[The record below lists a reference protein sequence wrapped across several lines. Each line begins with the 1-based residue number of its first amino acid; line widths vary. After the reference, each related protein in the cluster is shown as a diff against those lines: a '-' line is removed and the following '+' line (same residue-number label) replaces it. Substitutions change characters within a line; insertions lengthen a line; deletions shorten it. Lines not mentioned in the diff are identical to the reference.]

1 MNEYV
6 SDSDAGSATD
16 EPAVEPIA
24 VIGMACRVPGAAGLD
39 EYWANLRDGVEAI
52 RTFGRDEAL
61 AAGASLKAVDDPQH
75 VFAAPILDHVEDF
88 DAGLFNCTRREAEIL
103 DPQHR
108 VLLECAS
115 AALDH
120 AGYDPA
126 RYAGDIGV
134 YAGVGSGEYQWYHL
148 LPDKALV
155 NAVGHMAIALANNTD
170 YASTLVAYKLN
181 LRGPAVSV
189 STACSTGLVAIHL
202 ACEAV
207 RNGECDMALAG
218 ASSVELM
225 QWHGY
230 TYHEGGILAPDG
242 HCRAFDADAKGTLW
256 GSGGGVVVL
265 KRLSD
270 AIADGDAVHGV
281 ILGSAINN
289 DGSDKMAFSAPS
301 VSGQS
306 AVIRQA
312 LGVAG
317 VDPATIQYVEAHG
330 TGTNIGDP
338 IEVRALSAAL
348 GEREPASCW
357 LGSVKPSIGHL
368 AAAAGVAGLI
378 KTVLSLEHET
388 IAPTLHFQQPN
399 PAMEIEKTPLRVVS
413 EKQEW
418 KRSATPRRAGVSSF
432 GMGGT
437 NAHAIV
443 EEAPLADTSEA
454 SGRPQVVTLSA
465 KTASALDTLSTEV
478 AQALQADPQLNLDDV
493 AFTLQQGRRQFPFRR
508 ALVAADAADAADVL
522 RGSAPRRLLVGRAPN
537 GSTPSTVFLL
547 PGQGSQRIGM
557 ARELYQYFDV
567 VRHWIDL
574 GADLLTPALGF
585 DLRSLIFATED
596 TDAAAEK
603 LRHTSITQPALF
615 VVEYALAK
623 LWESWGV
630 RPTAMIGH
638 SLGEY
643 VACSL
648 AGVFDFADG
657 LRIVAARGALIES
670 APPGAMISIPLDRDS
685 LELDGT
691 GLDLAAINAPMN
703 CVVSGPLDKIDAFEA
718 AITEE
723 GIPATRLRTS
733 HAFHSAMLEPLRA
746 EMAAVIADV
755 PLRAPA
761 LPVISN
767 VTGVWLTA
775 EQATDPQ
782 YWADHMCR
790 PVLFAAGLQTALA
803 EGTNLVLEVGPGNAL
818 SGLARM
824 QLPTGTPDPVA
835 TLPPHADDEVSA
847 QLEAAARLWTLGV
860 AVDFAPSRVG
870 RRQRVPLPAHPFERQ
885 RYWIDGDNATALTS
899 GVAAAEN
906 ELPEGRQEID
916 DWFWQPVWQQTT
928 HPAPSDPPA
937 GPWLVL
943 RDPAGHVDALVTSL
957 RASGA
962 QVATVTMGDDFAA
975 EGPDY
980 RVDPGS
986 PAHFERLLD
995 ALTVGAL
1002 TPRQIVHAAAF
1013 GVEGDILDADAAR
1026 RTVTLGYDAL
1036 INLAQGLAGRG
1047 LVEDVYLTVA
1057 TRGVEAVTGGDVG
1070 NPAVAVVQGPLRTL
1084 PREFAGMQC
1093 RHVDLDEPATL
1104 TAAVLDAVTGVDEV
1118 IAFRR
1123 GRRWVPD
1130 IVPAQIPESAIEQA
1144 PLRDRGVYLIT
1155 GGLGGIGLTVAEEL
1169 ARRVQARLV
1178 LVGRS
1183 PLPPRAE
1190 WERLAAGSGKQAR
1203 QLAALLRIEALGGE
1217 VLPVA
1222 ADIIDPEAVA
1232 ALRAQAV
1239 ARYGVVNGIVH
1250 CAGVAGGTMIEVQ
1263 SREIAG
1269 KVLDP
1274 KVFGT
1279 LALARA
1285 FHDDELDFLAL
1296 CSSVTSVLG
1305 GLGQVDYCAGNAFLD
1320 AFAHA
1325 ATEAL
1330 PWPVLSINWGA
1341 WLEVGMAV
1349 ETPAPQAVLD
1359 AGPAVTRQRL
1369 DHPLLDTVEQADGAP
1384 GITCTVELSPDEHW
1398 ILAEHR
1404 ILDIPAVPGTGYLEM
1419 ARAAFT
1425 RGDAT
1430 RSVELR
1436 DVMFLAPLRIP
1447 HGERRTVRVSIE
1459 DADGGAWKIES
1470 RLGGTWQEHARG
1482 FVFDAAP
1489 APHAVTDLDA
1499 VRARCATV
1507 RTDASLQDSASG
1519 LVSFGPRWSS
1529 LCEARRGAAEELAL
1543 LVAGDLVA
1551 ADLAAFALHPAVLDE
1566 ATAFGDFDGASG
1578 SYLPLGYGRVTVHR
1592 PMPERVYS
1600 HLRHRD
1606 GGTSELLTCD
1616 ISLLDASGEVV
1627 VEIADFMLRRVD
1639 ADELAQPSRP
1649 DAAIERTPADV
1660 PADEEVG
1667 IRPAEGGAAFVRV
1680 LGANAG
1686 PQLAV
1691 TARNLRTL
1699 RELVRRVDTETAA
1712 DDGAAMPDGASDL
1725 SSADLSADYVAP
1737 SNDLER
1743 TLVQL
1748 WEEAMG
1754 VKGIGVEHDFFEL
1767 GGNSLVA
1774 AALISRVRAL
1784 MGVKLPMRTV
1794 FQAPTIAGMA
1804 AMISASA
1811 EAVS

>member
-1 MNEYV
+1 MNEYE
-6 SDSDAGSATD
+6 SDSEA
-16 EPAVEPIA
+16 AVEPIA
-24 VIGMACRVPGAAGLD
+24 VIGMACRVPGAANVD
-39 EYWANLRDGVEAI
+39 EYWANLRDGVESI
-52 RTFGRDEAL
+52 RTFTREEAL
-61 AAGASLKAVDDPQH
+61 AAGASRRAVDDPQH
-75 VFAAPILDHVEDF
+75 VFANPILDHVEDF
-88 DAGLFNCTRREAEIL
+88 DAALFNCTRREAEIL

-126 RYAGDIGV
+126 RFAGDIGV

-155 NAVGHMAIALANNTD
+155 SAVGHMAIALANNTD
-170 YASTLVAYKLN
+170 YASTLVSYKLN

-202 ACEAV
+202 ASEAV

-230 TYHEGGILAPDG
+230 TYHEGGILSPDG

-256 GSGGGVVVL
+256 GSGGGVVLL

-270 AIADGDAVHGV
+270 AIADGDTVHGV
-281 ILGSAINN
+281 LLGSAINN

-301 VSGQS
+301 VLGQS

-317 VDPATIQYVEAHG
+317 VDPASIQYVEAHG

-348 GEREPASCW
+348 GEREPQSCW

-378 KTVLSLEHET
+378 KTVLSLENET
-388 IAPTLHFQQPN
+388 IAPTLHYQQPN
-399 PAMEIEKTPLRVVS
+399 PAMEIEKTALRVVNR
-413 EKQEW
+413 KQEW

-443 EEAPLADTSEA
+443 EEAPITERGAA
-454 SGRPQVVTLSA
+454 SGRRQVITLSA
-465 KTASALDTLSTEV
+465 KTASALDTVSTDLAE
-478 AQALQADPQLNLDDV
+478 ALQADPELTLDDV
-493 AFTLQQGRRQFPFRR
+493 AFTLQEGRRQFPFRR
-508 ALVAADAADAADVL
+508 AFVATNAADAIDVL
-522 RGSAPRRLLVGRAPN
+522 GGWAPRRLRVGRAPH
-537 GSTPSTVFLL
+537 GPTAPETVFLF
-547 PGQGSQRIGM
+547 PGQGSQRVGM
-557 ARELYQYFDV
+557 ARELYQHFDV

-574 GADLLTPALGF
+574 GADLLAPAIGF
-585 DLRSLIFATED
+585 DLRNLLFATD
-596 TDAAAEK
+596 DVDAAAER
-603 LRHTSITQPALF
+603 LRQTSITQPALF

-630 RPTAMIGH
+630 TPKAMIGH

-643 VACSL
+643 VACCL
-648 AGVFDFADG
+648 AGVFDFADAV
-657 LRIVAARGALIES
+657 RIVAARGALIES

-685 LELDGT
+685 LELEGT

-703 CVVSGPLDKIDAFEA
+703 CVVSGPLDQVAAFEA

-746 EMAAVIADV
+746 AMAAVFDGVILQ
-755 PLRAPA
+755 PPA

-767 VTGVWLTA
+767 VTGTWLTA

-803 EGTNLVLEVGPGNAL
+803 DSSKVLVEVGPGNAL

-824 QLPTGTPDPVA
+824 QLPTNTPDPVP
-835 TLPPHADDEVSA
+835 TMPPHVDDEAGA

-860 AVDFAPSRVG
+860 PVDFAPSRVG
-870 RRQRVPLPAHPFERQ
+870 ARHRVPLPAHPFERQ
-885 RYWIDGDNATALTS
+885 RYWIDGDDSATLTS
-899 GVAAAEN
+899 GLTAPED
-906 ELPEGRQEID
+906 ERPEGRQEID
-916 DWFWQPVWQQTT
+916 DWFWQPVWRQTP
-928 HPAPSDPPA
+928 HPAPADLPE

-943 RDPAGHVDALVTSL
+943 RDPAGHVDGLVAAL
-957 RASGA
+957 RERGA
-962 QVATVTMGDDFAA
+962 QVSTVTMGAQFAA
-975 EGPDY
+975 GVDGLI
-980 RVDPGS
+980 VDPQA
-986 PAHFERLLD
+986 PAHFEQLLD
-995 ALTVGAL
+995 ALAAAGQS
-1002 TPRQIVHAAAF
+1002 PRQIVHAAAF
-1013 GVEGDILDADAAR
+1013 GLDGHLLDADTAR
-1026 RTVTLGYDAL
+1026 RAITLGYDAL
-1036 INLAQGLAGRG
+1036 VHLAQALAARG
-1047 LVEDVYLTVA
+1047 DSENLQLTVV
-1057 TRGVEAVTGGDVG
+1057 TQGTEAVTGGDVR
-1070 NPAVAVVQGPLRTL
+1070 NPAAAVVRGPLLTL
-1084 PREFAGMQC
+1084 PREFPGLQC
-1093 RHVDLDEPATL
+1093 RHVDLDTPAAL
-1104 TAAVLDAVTGVDEV
+1104 AAAVFDTAAGSDEV
-1118 IAFRR
+1118 VAYRH
-1123 GRRWVPD
+1123 GRRWLPD
-1130 IVPAQIPESAIEQA
+1130 IAAAQIPESAAEQA
-1144 PLRDRGVYLIT
+1144 PLRERGVYLIT

-1183 PLPPRAE
+1183 PLPPRDE
-1190 WERLAAGSGKQAR
+1190 WERLAGGRGKQAR
-1203 QLAALLRIEALGGE
+1203 QLATLLRIEALGGE
-1217 VLPVA
+1217 VLAVSG
-1222 ADIIDPEAVA
+1222 DITDPTAVEGV
-1232 ALRAQAV
+1232 RAQAV
-1239 ARYGVVNGIVH
+1239 ERFGAVHGIVH
-1250 CAGVAGGTMIEVQ
+1250 SAGVAGGTMVEVQ

-1279 LALARA
+1279 LALAQA
-1285 FHDDELDFLAL
+1285 FTADDLDFFAL
-1296 CSSVTSVLG
+1296 CSSVTAVLG

-1325 ATEAL
+1325 GSDSL

-1341 WLEVGMAV
+1341 WLEIGMAV
-1349 ETPAPQAVLD
+1349 ETAAPAAPVE
-1359 AGPAVTRQRL
+1359 PAVNRQPVP
-1369 DHPLLDTVEQADGAP
+1369 HPLLDTVEQADGAS
-1384 GITCTVELSPDEHW
+1384 GITCTVELSADDDW

-1404 ILDIPAVPGTGYLEM
+1404 ILDTPAVPGTGYLEM

-1425 RGDAT
+1425 RGDAS
-1430 RSVELR
+1430 RPVELR
-1436 DVMFLAPLRIP
+1436 DVMFLAPLRVP
-1447 HGERRTVRVSIE
+1447 SGERRTVRVSIE
-1459 DADGGAWKIES
+1459 DAAGGAWKVES
-1470 RLGGTWQEHARG
+1470 QTDDGWQEHARG
-1482 FVFDAAP
+1482 FVYDAAA
-1489 APHAVTDLDA
+1489 APRAVTDLDA
-1499 VRARCATV
+1499 VRARCSTL
-1507 RTDASLQDSASG
+1507 REDASLQDSASG
-1519 LVSFGPRWSS
+1519 LVTFGPRWTS
-1529 LCEARRGAAEELAL
+1529 LREAHRGAAEELAL

-1551 ADLAAFALHPAVLDE
+1551 AELPEYGLHPSVLDE
-1566 ATAFGDFDGASG
+1566 ATAFGDFEGASG
-1578 SYLPLGYGRVTVHR
+1578 SYLPLGYGRVTVHH
-1592 PMPERVYS
+1592 PMPARVYS

-1606 GGTSELLTCD
+1606 AGTAELLTCD
-1616 ISLLDASGEVV
+1616 ISLLDASGEIV
-1627 VEIADFMLRRVD
+1627 VEIADFMLRRVV
-1639 ADELAQPSRP
+1639 AAELEPP
-1649 DAAIERTPADV
+1649 AAHAETDTPPGD
-1660 PADEEVG
+1660 EVG
-1667 IRPAEGGAAFVRV
+1667 IRPAEGAAVFLRV
-1680 LGANAG
+1680 LGAGVG
-1686 PQLAV
+1686 PQLVV

-1699 RELVRRVDTETAA
+1699 RDLVRRVDTELLAEGDA
-1712 DDGAAMPDGASDL
+1712 GAAMSD
-1725 SSADLSADYVAP
+1725 SATELLSADYVAP
-1737 SNDLER
+1737 SNDMER

-1754 VKGIGVEHDFFEL
+1754 IKGIGVEHDFFEL

-1774 AALISRVRAL
+1774 AALISRVRAM